1 MDYMEFNKE
10 FENLLDIP
18 ENSITL
24 PENFDYE
31 IAEYIVEMVLNSKE
45 IAQKDSSYNGFGLLF
60 QENNIDLEQY
70 KKLREDL
77 IRNIENVLRD
87 YYLNK
92 TRGYLTPKDK

>member
-1 MDYMEFNKE
+1 MEFNKE
-10 FENLLDIP
+10 LENILDIP
-18 ENSITL
+18 QNAITL

-31 IAEYIVEMVLNSKE
+31 IAEYIAEMVLKSQE

-60 QENNIDLEQY
+60 KEDNIDSKQY
-70 KKLREDL
+70 EKLREDL
-77 IRNIENVLRD
+77 IQNIENVLRD

>member
-1 MDYMEFNKE
+1 MEFNKE
-10 FENLLDIP
+10 LENILDIP
-18 ENSITL
+18 QNAITL

-31 IAEYIVEMVLNSKE
+31 IAEYIAEMVLKSQE

-60 QENNIDLEQY
+60 
-70 KKLREDL
+70 KEDL
-77 IRNIENVLRD
+77 IQNIENVLRD

>member
-1 MDYMEFNKE
+1 MEFNKE
-10 FENLLDIP
+10 FENILDIP

-31 IAEYIVEMVLNSKE
+31 IAEYIAEMVLNSKE

-60 QENNIDLEQY
+60 RENNIDSEQY
-70 KKLREDL
+70 EKLREDL
-77 IRNIENVLRD
+77 IQNIENILRD

-92 TRGYLTPKDK
+92 TRGYLTPKDE

>member
-1 MDYMEFNKE
+1 MEFNKE
-10 FENLLDIP
+10 FENILDIP
-18 ENSITL
+18 KDSLTL

-31 IAEYIVEMVLNSKE
+31 IAEYIAEMVLNSKE
-45 IAQKDSSYNGFGLLF
+45 IAQKDSLYNGFGLLF
-60 QENNIDLEQY
+60 RENNIDSEKY

-77 IRNIENVLRD
+77 IKNIENVLRD